1 MDGPHPWFAVRALTG
16 AAGKRSQPVQAGT
29 SSLIAS
35 MGERTMRLLI
45 GAMAVTISLIL
56 AVAALAQ
63 STTAPT
69 PAPAAGAP
77 VPANTAAAAEPVPS
91 GKRFACQT
99 AAQGFKGQ
107 ERQDQMQLC
116 MAQAR
121 IDCLKQAIDQK
132 IVGPQRRDF
141 VKSCAE

>member
-1 MDGPHPWFAVRALTG
+1 
-16 AAGKRSQPVQAGT
+16 
-29 SSLIAS
+29 
-35 MGERTMRLLI
+35 MRLLI
-45 GAMAVTISLIL
+45 GAMAATISLIL

-63 STTAPT
+63 STAAPT
-69 PAPAAGAP
+69 PAPAAVAP
-77 VPANTAAAAEPVPS
+77 APANSAAAAEPVPS
-91 GKRFACQT
+91 GKRFACLT

-116 MAQAR
+116 VAQAH